1 MKIIISAVFFPYIC
15 RGVPATIIFIW
26 KLSVKICW
34 VNISCAFCV
43 LYAFSSVKS
52 AESQSKCGRQCF
64 FCSQHMVA
72 VLIFYIIYFIYWCS
86 HFAGVFLVKIEYFI
100 PAWSSF
106 TYSLVWFQYLVL
118 NILVSWNF
126 YSYLFL
132 CILIWN
138 KFVFISARR
147 CLKKY
152 LSEQSHSNREQI
164 YSYMKS
170 SVLYWLQLFWKCLN
184 QNCHDF
190 ICTDYVLSD
199 SIMK

>member
-1 MKIIISAVFFPYIC
+1 M
-15 RGVPATIIFIW
+15 
-26 KLSVKICW
+26 
-34 VNISCAFCV
+34 NISCALCV
-43 LYAFSSVKS
+43 LYVFSSVKS
-52 AESQSKCGRQCF
+52 AEILSKCGRLCI

-72 VLIFYIIYFIYWCS
+72 VLIFYIIYFIYCCS

-138 KFVFISARR
+138 KFVFIPACRW
-147 CLKKY
+147 LEQFF
-152 LSEQSHSNREQI
+152 SEQSHSNREPI
-164 YSYMKS
+164 YFCIKS
-170 SVLYWLQLFWKCLN
+170 SMLCCSQPFWKCLN

-199 SIMK
+199 SIVK